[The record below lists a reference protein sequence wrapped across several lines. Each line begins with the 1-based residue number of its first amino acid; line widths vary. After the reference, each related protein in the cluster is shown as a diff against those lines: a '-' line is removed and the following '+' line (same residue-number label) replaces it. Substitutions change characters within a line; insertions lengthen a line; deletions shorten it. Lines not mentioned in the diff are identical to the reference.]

1 MTALSGLI
9 SDRQQGISLNMILL
23 SLLLH
28 AIILSII
35 FFVTPRASTPKW
47 TFGPV
52 YSVQLVNLPAKFF
65 NQKPEPAAKEV
76 VETPTER
83 EPVVLKKEDDTTP
96 LKKKPKLDK
105 ETQKALDDIKK
116 RLTVTSKSKS
126 SDRAQ
131 SRYNIG
137 ALSSIGN
144 KDMLD
149 RMQLY
154 YALIWSRIKSQWAL
168 PPGIKP
174 EDNRETTISMQILRN
189 GMLVDAKY
197 EKRSGNKYF
206 DESAMKAIRKASP
219 FPHLPEW
226 IKDNSIEIGI
236 RFHSSDLK

>member
-9 SDRQQGISLNMILL
+9 PEKQYRVSLNMILL

-35 FFVTPRASTPKW
+35 FFVTPTAPSPKW

-65 NQKPEPAAKEV
+65 NEKPEPTAKEV
-76 VETPTER
+76 IETPAER
-83 EPVVLKKEDDTTP
+83 EPVVLKKDDTVP
-96 LKKKPKLDK
+96 LKKKPRVDK

-116 RLTVTSKSKS
+116 RLKITSRS
-126 SDRAQ
+126 SDKAQ

-189 GMLVDAKY
+189 GMLADAKY
-197 EKRSGNKYF
+197 EKRSGNRYF
-206 DESAMKAIRKASP
+206 DESAMKAIHKASP

-226 IKDNSIEIGI
+226 IRDNSIEIGI

>member
-1 MTALSGLI
+1 MTALNGLI
-9 SDRQQGISLNMILL
+9 SERPYGVSLNMILL
-23 SLLLH
+23 SLLIH
-28 AIILSII
+28 VIVLSII
-35 FFVTPRASTPKW
+35 FFVSPTSSTPKW

-65 NQKPEPAAKEV
+65 NEKPEPAAKEV

-83 EPVVLKKEDDTTP
+83 EPVVLKKDDATP

-105 ETQKALDDIKK
+105 ATQKALDDIKK
-116 RLTVTSKSKS
+116 RLLVTSRS

-137 ALSSIGN
+137 ALSSVGN

-174 EDNRETTISMQILRN
+174 EDNREAIISMQILRN
-189 GMLVDAKY
+189 GIIVDASF
-197 EKRSGNKYF
+197 EKRSGNRFF
-206 DESAMKAIRKASP
+206 DESAMKAIKKSSP
-219 FPHLPEW
+219 LPHLPEW
-226 IKDNSIEIGI
+226 IRDNSIEIGI
-236 RFHSSDLK
+236 RFHSSELK

>member
-9 SDRQQGISLNMILL
+9 SQRQQGISLNMIFF
-23 SLLLH
+23 SLLIH

-35 FFVTPRASTPKW
+35 FFVTPTAPSPKW

-52 YSVQLVNLPAKFF
+52 YSVQLVNLPAKMLSG
-65 NQKPEPAAKEV
+65 KPEPEAREV
-76 VETPTER
+76 IETPKER
-83 EPVVLKKEDDTTP
+83 EPVVLKKDDVTP
-96 LKKKPKLDK
+96 LKKRPKLDR
-105 ETQKALDDIKK
+105 ETQRALDDIKK
-116 RLTVTSKSKS
+116 RLTVTSRS

-137 ALSSIGN
+137 ALSNVGN
-144 KDMLD
+144 KDLLD

-154 YALIWSRIKSQWAL
+154 YALIWSKIKSQWAL

-189 GMLVDAKY
+189 GILVDAKF

-206 DESAMKAIRKASP
+206 DESAMRAIQKASP
-219 FPHLPEW
+219 YPHLPEW
-226 IKDNSIEIGI
+226 IRDNSIEIGI